1 MAYDFMYLNLVP
13 SHTYP
18 ARAFSP
24 AWFLAQSTLP
34 NPSPWPSCWSLTQ
47 DNLISFL
54 QAVETS
60 SPSCIRGFIMPFSP
74 RFRYFISRGPRCSS
88 FLGWGGEAESG
99 MKESR
104 EARGEG
110 RGRVKTK
117 QKEEFFPWMISD
129 CDVFSCFSSRL
140 LAQCK
145 RTPFLLSCP
154 MTHPVT

>member
-18 ARAFSP
+18 ACAFSP

-34 NPSPWPSCWSLTQ
+34 VSSPWPSCWSFTQ

-60 SPSCIRGFIMPFSP
+60 SPSCIRGFIMAFFH
-74 RFRYFISRGPRCSS
+74 RLRYFLSRGPRCSS
-88 FLGWGGEAESG
+88 FLGWGGEAERG

-110 RGRVKTK
+110 RRKGKNK
-117 QKEEFFPWMISD
+117 AKGGI
-129 CDVFSCFSSRL
+129 FSLNDF
-140 LAQCK
+140 
-145 RTPFLLSCP
+145 
-154 MTHPVT
+154 